1 MRRAEVT
8 RTARC
13 VVAEGIWRTL
23 LDALPRPASDT
34 RLNCCQLTFLARYR
48 RGSQRWR
55 RRAQSALDGLSGAS
69 AWSSAPFDHCAA
81 KVMATPFMQYRR
93 PVGGGPSSN
102 T

>member
-48 RGSQRWR
+48 
-55 RRAQSALDGLSGAS
+55 
-69 AWSSAPFDHCAA
+69 
-81 KVMATPFMQYRR
+81 
-93 PVGGGPSSN
+93 
-102 T
+102 